1 MVSFLSPAETRTSA
15 ESAEPVPEMPSGPR
29 GRVRRLVDAGWFQRF
44 VIVVIV
50 LNAIDLGVLA
60 SMGEHHPWAGPAR
73 GLDVAAVAIF
83 TVEML
88 LKLYAYGR
96 AFFRDPWNL
105 FDLVVVGTALVPVTE
120 TFSILRALRI
130 LRTLRLVSAI
140 PSMRRVVA
148 ALLAAIPGLASIL
161 SLVVL
166 VLYTGAVI
174 GVHLF
179 SDVAQYFGTM
189 GRALYTMFKLLTV
202 EGWPDISDAVVA
214 RHPTGWVFFVVYI
227 VLCAF
232 IMVNLMIGVIVSAMD
247 RDLNAERWAEDEAVE
262 AEQHHEVMRELR
274 ALRAEIAELRARTG
288 EE

>member
-1 MVSFLSPAETRTSA
+1 MPSLSQAETLDAVEAA
-15 ESAEPVPEMPSGPR
+15 ETTPPGLR
-29 GRVRRLVDAGWFQRF
+29 GRVRGLVDAGWFQRF

-60 SMGEHHPWAGPAR
+60 SLGEHHPGLGVAR
-73 GLDVAAVAIF
+73 VLDVVAVAIF
-83 TVEML
+83 TVELL

-105 FDLVVVGTALVPVTE
+105 FDLIVVGAALVPVTE
-120 TFSILRALRI
+120 TFSVLRALRI
-130 LRTLRLVSAI
+130 LRALRLVSAV
-140 PSMRRVVA
+140 PSMRRVVT
-148 ALLAAIPGLASIL
+148 ALLAAIPGMASIL

-179 SDVAQYFGTM
+179 ADVSEYFGTM

-214 RHPTGWVFFVVYI
+214 HHPTGWVFFVFYI
-227 VLCAF
+227 VICAF
-232 IMVNLMIGVIVSAMD
+232 VMMNLLIGVIVSTMD
-247 RDLNAERWAEDEAVE
+247 RDLNAELWDADQAVE
-262 AEQHHEVMRELR
+262 AAQHDEVMTELR
-274 ALRAEIAELRARTG
+274 ALRAEIAERRARTDDG
-288 EE
+288 